1 MNMDILQKSFM
12 SACGQSLTT
21 VNFKQIELYQE
32 LIREELVKELFP
44 ALEAWLADPLD
55 IEKVK
60 AVLDGIG
67 DTEVV
72 LKGLAYSM
80 GVDPGEIKKR
90 IDISNYSKIPQGQ
103 NQANKRA
110 DGKILKPATYVPPEL
125 DDLAEKV
132 IANIAG
138 VK

>member
-1 MNMDILQKSFM
+1 M
-12 SACGQSLTT
+12 SACSQSLTT

-44 ALEAWLADPLD
+44 ALDAWLADPLD

-80 GVDPGEIKKR
+80 GVDPDEIKKR

-110 DGKILKPATYVPPEL
+110 DGKILKPATYIPPEL
-125 DDLAEKV
+125 DDLAQQV
-132 IANIAG
+132 IDNIAG